1 MADSCGEP
9 PWDQRPGL
17 TGDGPEEHEV
27 DSAND
32 PDSTL
37 NDAGALRAKEN
48 TSGPPH
54 RHSVAEKETR
64 SFQRVFG
71 TRLGLN
77 AWRQQC
83 FRNVAGDVLAQ
94 IFSDESQ
101 REINTGTHAA

>member
-1 MADSCGEP
+1 MKSILPTIQTARSTM
-9 PWDQRPGL
+9 QAL
-17 TGDGPEEHEV
+17 YGP
-27 DSAND
+27 
-32 PDSTL
+32 
-37 NDAGALRAKEN
+37 KEN